1 MIEDR
6 SLIPDAFE
14 ETMRWEP
21 PVTVILRRAIRDTEV
36 AGVPIA
42 EGADVALL
50 LGSAN
55 RDERKYEH
63 PERFD
68 IFRASRQSVGFG
80 FGVHVC
86 LGMHLARMEA
96 RVALNTLFDRL
107 PDMRL
112 APAPGQ
118 DLHIKGMAFRS
129 PIALPITF
137 TPA

>member
-1 MIEDR
+1 M
-6 SLIPDAFE
+6 
-14 ETMRWEP
+14 
-21 PVTVILRRAIRDTEV
+21 TVILRRAMVDTEL
-36 AGVPIA
+36 AGVPV
-42 EGADVALL
+42 EKGADVGLL

-68 IFRASRQSVGFG
+68 IFRASRQSLGFG

-86 LGMHLARMEA
+86 LGMHLARMET
-96 RVALNTLFDRL
+96 RVAMNTLLDRL
-107 PDMRL
+107 SDLEL

-129 PIALPITF
+129 PIALPVTF
-137 TPA
+137 VASR

>member
-1 MIEDR
+1 
-6 SLIPDAFE
+6 
-14 ETMRWEP
+14 
-21 PVTVILRRAIRDTEV
+21 
-36 AGVPIA
+36 
-42 EGADVALL
+42 
-50 LGSAN
+50 
-55 RDERKYEH
+55 
-63 PERFD
+63 
-68 IFRASRQSVGFG
+68 
-80 FGVHVC
+80 
-86 LGMHLARMEA
+86 MEA

>member
-1 MIEDR
+1 M
-6 SLIPDAFE
+6 LPDAFE
-14 ETMRWEP
+14 ETIRWEP
-21 PVTVILRRAIRDTEV
+21 PVTVILRRATQDTELG
-36 AGVPIA
+36 GVPVD

-63 PERFD
+63 PDEFD
-68 IFRASRQSVGFG
+68 VFRASRQSVGFG

-86 LGMHLARMEA
+86 LGMHLARMET
-96 RVALNTLFDRL
+96 RVAINTLFDRL
-107 PDMRL
+107 PDLRL

-129 PIALPITF
+129 PDR
-137 TPA
+137 PARRLHPA